1 MHNFLPQISI
11 LYQRNVGYQWT
22 CEECYQIWQVV
33 GRNEKEFEKNEK
45 WRQMNTTPSYQ
56 PPTRCKGTH
65 TYPNVFAVKHTRESQ
80 YRTIMHNNNN
90 KNYFFF
96 SNKIENMHVEIQQ

>member
-1 MHNFLPQISI
+1 MHDFLLQISI

-22 CEECYQIWQVV
+22 CEECHQIWQVV

-45 WRQMNTTPSYQ
+45 WRQMNNLTPSYQ
-56 PPTRCKGTH
+56 RTRCKRTP
-65 TYPNVFAVKHTRESQ
+65 TYPNVFAVEHTGESQ

-90 KNYFFF
+90 KNYIF
-96 SNKIENMHVEIQQ
+96 SNRI